1 MTPELIKSVVD
12 KTDSKPIEKNQL
24 FCYLAS
30 RYTNLRLID
39 MAQIINRTHPDV
51 IYSIK
56 VIINRRKTDKNYFE
70 KVETIKDVMNRH
82 ALKM

>member
-24 FCYLAS
+24 FCYFAS

-39 MAQIINRTHPDV
+39 MAEIIDRTHADV
-51 IYSIK
+51 LYSIK
-56 VIINRRKTDKNYFE
+56 VIINRRKTDKVYYE
-70 KVETIKDVMNRH
+70 KVE
-82 ALKM
+82 ALKTSLKSTRDE